1 MAKIDA
7 AYENRVEL
15 GNILAPKTAIWQGKL
30 YTYNMYIVCLYN
42 KFKDTALNNA
52 QAGRLDFR
60 NEKWVINRA
69 AIFLKNM
76 YSEFFYRMFVNYG
89 TKDGKEKINYTYN
102 GSKGAAYQKYANYN
116 DTIAKGFWYCFT
128 KNIGALGDEQYQMF
142 TPADIQTFKNIIF
155 NDTYSRMYDWYI
167 DNAWGIRS
175 LVKHKD
181 GTETDTE
188 TDTEDNT
195 TTAGSLGS
203 MPLIL
208 ILAGILLIANN

>member
-1 MAKIDA
+1 MAKINT

-15 GNILAPKTAIWQGKL
+15 GTILAPKTAIWQGKL
-30 YTYNMYIVCLYN
+30 YTYQMYIVCLYN

-52 QAGRLDFR
+52 QAGRLDFK
-60 NEKWVINRA
+60 NEKWVIDRA

-76 YSEFFYRMFVNYG
+76 YSEFYYRMFMGNITEAKEQITYKYG
-89 TKDGKEKINYTYN
+89 ASQLN
-102 GSKGAAYQKYANYN
+102 AFVKYENYN
-116 DTIAKGFWYCFT
+116 DYIANGFWYCFT
-128 KNIGALGDEQYQMF
+128 KNIGALGDEQYPMF
-142 TPADIQTFKNIIF
+142 SDADIQIFKNIIF

-188 TDTEDNT
+188 NNT
-195 TTAGSLGS
+195 TINTPTAETLGSL
-203 MPLIL
+203 PLIL